1 MFYYV
6 IYFGVE
12 IKTQMVMVIG
22 CVVRICSTCVMCSTR
37 DVVPFRYFT
46 RTALSIDASMGKTIF
61 FPLQLKPISITQ
73 LKLHVD
79 WFMYTVRLCCNFTVT
94 YCK

>member
-22 CVVRICSTCVMCSTR
+22 CVVCICSTCVMCSTR

-46 RTALSIDASMGKTIF
+46 RTALSIDASMGKLF
-61 FPLQLKPISITQ
+61 FSSSTEAISITQ
-73 LKLHVD
+73 LKLHVN
-79 WFMYTVRLCCNFTVT
+79 WFV
-94 YCK
+94 